1 MYACFDEF
9 FSSIGKLMAEKSFF
23 SVIIFVRNEGLPM
36 KTVVVGISGGVDSS
50 VAAILLKNQ
59 GYNVIGLFMR
69 NWDSTLNNDFLGNP
83 NLNNNICPQEEDYN
97 DAVKVCEKIG
107 IPLHRVDFV
116 KEYWDYVFTYF
127 LDELKKGRTPNPDV
141 MCNKYIKFDMFAKK
155 ARELGA
161 DYIAT
166 GHYAR
171 MIDGKLY
178 KGKDLNKDQTYFLSQ
193 VSKEQLKNVLF
204 PVGELEKS
212 EVRKIAHKYDLI
224 TADKK
229 DSTGICFI
237 GERNFKHFLENYLPN
252 NPGDIVDIETG
263 KVLGR
268 HVGLMYYT
276 IGQRRGLNIGGTKD
290 RLFVV
295 KKDLKKNVLYVASG
309 DESKY
314 LISYSAII
322 EDVNLLD
329 DLPYECNAKFRYRQK
344 DNKVFVTKLDDGN
357 LLVKYPDGVRAV
369 TPGQAC
375 VFYKDDECLGGGI
388 IKEVL

>member
-1 MYACFDEF
+1 
-9 FSSIGKLMAEKSFF
+9 MAEKSFF

-97 DAVKVCEKIG
+97 DAVKVCKKIG
-107 IPLHRVDFV
+107 IPLHRIDFV

-171 MIDGKLY
+171 MIDDKLY

-212 EVRKIAHKYDLI
+212 EVRKIAHEYDLI

-263 KVLGR
+263 KVLGK

-295 KKDLKKNVLYVASG
+295 KKDLNKNVLYVASG

-314 LISYSAII
+314 LISYTAII

-329 DLPYECNAKFRYRQK
+329 ELPSECMAKFRYRQK
-344 DNKVFVTKLDDGN
+344 DNKVFVTKLEDGN

-375 VFYKDDECLGGGI
+375 VFYNGDECLGGGI
-388 IKEVL
+388 IKEVLDSRN